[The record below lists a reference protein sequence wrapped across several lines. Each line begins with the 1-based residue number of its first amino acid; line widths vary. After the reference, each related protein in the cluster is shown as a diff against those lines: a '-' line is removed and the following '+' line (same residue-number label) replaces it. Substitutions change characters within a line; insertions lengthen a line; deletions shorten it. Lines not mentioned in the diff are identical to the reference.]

1 MMTMNN
7 KYIYY
12 ILGLTIS
19 LAAFLPKVNSVI
31 ADNDLDATASATED
45 KQAIKDSLKA
55 RLNEI
60 IKNEKEGDQNL
71 SEAYKQKS
79 NPNQEYAYFGN
90 ITEAT
95 NSSLLIAAQASD
107 TKKTNYDD
115 KTLLQYYL
123 GGGSFRKVDPK
134 DIKLGWFAII
144 IGNLQTDNSIKAKQ
158 IKLYNEKLPETEKTI
173 VSGKITE
180 IDNKTISFTS
190 DQEYTAKIPNKYFLK
205 IEGVDESDIAD
216 VSIGDKL
223 IAIVEESLNRNST
236 PPNEDLK
243 DSYTIKSMYIF
254 PSLKNPIAEENQIK
268 EASGTATATKSAEG
282 K

>member
-1 MMTMNN
+1 MNN

-12 ILGLTIS
+12 FLGLALS
-19 LAAFLPKVNSVI
+19 LAVLLPRVNSVI
-31 ADNDLDATASATED
+31 AENNLDATNSATKD
-45 KQAIKDSLKA
+45 KQSIKESLKA

-60 IKNEKEGDQNL
+60 IKNEQEGEQNL
-71 SEAYKQKS
+71 SETYKQKA

-95 NSSLLIAAQASD
+95 NSSLLIAAQTND
-107 TKKTNYDD
+107 TKKTEYDD
-115 KTLLQYYL
+115 KTLIEYYL
-123 GGGSFRKVDPK
+123 GGGNFRKLDPK
-134 DIKLGWFAII
+134 DIKLGWFAIV

-158 IKLYNEKLPETEKTI
+158 IKLYNEELPDTEKTI
-173 VSGKITE
+173 ISGKITE

-205 IEGVDESDIAD
+205 IEGVEESNITD

-223 IAIVEESLNRNST
+223 IAIAEESLNRNSQNSDET
-236 PPNEDLK
+236 PK
-243 DSYTIKSMYIF
+243 DNYTIKSMYIF
-254 PSLKNPIAEENQIK
+254 PSLKNPVAEENQIK
-268 EASGTATATKSAEG
+268 EASEAATATKSAEN